1 MIQARGLTKRYGP
14 ALAVDGLTF
23 DVLPGRV
30 TGFLGPNGAGKSTT
44 MRLIL
49 GLDRPTAGTVT
60 VGGRPYRGLR
70 RPLWQVGAMLESG
83 AIHPGRSARG
93 HLLALARANQ
103 IPRRRVEEVL
113 GLAGLDGVAG
123 KRAGGF
129 SLGMT
134 QRLGIAASLLGDPG
148 VLLLD
153 EPANGLDPEGIA
165 WIRGLLRSLAGQGR
179 TVFVSSHLMS
189 EMEHT
194 ADHLIVIG
202 RGRLIADTS
211 LAEFSRRAT
220 GSWVEVS
227 SPETGRLAQLLG
239 EQHATA
245 EASPEGALTV
255 RGISAAAVGD
265 LAAAHGIA
273 LHQLVTRQPSLEQA
287 FMELTNDAVD
297 YRPHLAATGPA
308 ARP

>member
-1 MIQARGLTKRYGP
+1 MIQARDLTKRYGP
-14 ALAVDGLTF
+14 SIAVDGLTF

-44 MRLIL
+44 MRLTL

-70 RPLWQVGAMLESG
+70 RPLWQVGALLESG

-103 IPRRRVEEVL
+103 IPCRRVDEVL
-113 GLAGLDGVAG
+113 GLAGLDAVAG

-134 QRLGIAASLLGDPG
+134 QRLGIAAALLGDPG

-153 EPANGLDPEGIA
+153 EPVNGLDPQGVA
-165 WIRGLLRSLAGQGR
+165 WIRSLLRSLAAEGR

-211 LAEFSRRAT
+211 VAEFTRRAA
-220 GSWVEVS
+220 GGWVEVT
-227 SPETGRLAQLLG
+227 SPETGRLAHLLNG
-239 EQHATA
+239 QGATA
-245 EASPEGALTV
+245 EARPGGGLAV
-255 RGISAAAVGD
+255 RGISAASIGD

-273 LHQLVTRQPSLEQA
+273 LHQLVTRQPSLEEA
-287 FMELTNDAVD
+287 FMELTKDTVD
-297 YRPHLAATGPA
+297 YQAHPA
-308 ARP
+308 AAGTGT